1 MCSLKKKIMPT
12 YTQSIAVQA
21 NQEEF
26 VSSLPFFEEKKM
38 YTVSIQNVIYYF
50 NSNFSKLPFAPMI
63 CSGSSKVCVWDTI
76 SYFPLLKLLTFLS
89 FSFFAQQH
97 SYFSFTF
104 LIVWKNIFYSKQ
116 WQFFKIY
123 YYFLFLRLSLSY
135 AHDPLFR
142 PCGL

>member
-1 MCSLKKKIMPT
+1 MPT

-97 SYFSFTF
+97 SYFWFTF

-116 WQFFKIY
+116 WQFFFI

-135 AHDPLFR
+135 AHDLLFR
-142 PCGL
+142 PCGP